1 MKIAT
6 ILGSLNKNGSCA
18 HALNIIHDEFRKSG
32 DIEIITIVPNGF
44 TLPFPGQSLTNSD
57 EDKLQKLISEADGII
72 ITTPEYHG
80 TFSSIVKLIIE
91 NLGYPSVLSGKAV
104 SLLGVA
110 GGSIGAI
117 KSLEHLRSV
126 CSHIGA
132 IVLPGPV
139 SIPNV
144 HSVFDTE
151 GNCLDK
157 KVEKRLRTFAVE
169 LVTYTEKHIC
179 PEHALEEQ
187 VREKS

>member
-18 HALNIIHDEFRKSG
+18 HALKIIQDELQKS
-32 DIEIITIVPNGF
+32 DNVELIIVDPNDYA
-44 TLPFPGQSLTNSD
+44 LPFPGQSLPNSD
-57 EDKLQKLISEADGII
+57 EKKLQQLISDVDGII
-72 ITTPEYHG
+72 ISTPEYHG
-80 TFSSIVKLIIE
+80 SFSSVLKLIIE
-91 NLGYPSVLSGKAV
+91 NLGFPSLLSGKPV

-117 KSLEHLRSV
+117 KSLEQLRSI
-126 CSHIGA
+126 CSHVGS

-144 HSVFDTE
+144 HSVFDKD
-151 GNCLDK
+151 GNCLDV
-157 KVEKRLRTFAVE
+157 KVEKRLRTLANE
-169 LVTYTEKHIC
+169 MIKYAEKHIC

-187 VREKS
+187 VRENL

>member
-18 HALNIIHDEFRKSG
+18 HALNIIHDELQKY
-32 DIEIITIVPNGF
+32 DNVELVIVDPNDY
-44 TLPFPGQSLTNSD
+44 TLPFPGQSITNSD
-57 EDKLQKLISEADGII
+57 EKKLQQLLSETDGII
-72 ITTPEYHG
+72 ISTPEYHG
-80 TFSSIVKLIIE
+80 SFSSIVKLLIE
-91 NLGYPSVLSGKAV
+91 NLGFPSVLSGKPV

-117 KSLEHLRSV
+117 KSLEQLRSV
-126 CSHIGA
+126 CSHVGS

-144 HSVFDTE
+144 HSVFDKD
-151 GNCLDK
+151 GNCLDVK
-157 KVEKRLRTFAVE
+157 AEKRLRTLANE
-169 LVTYTEKHIC
+169 MIKYAEKHIC

-187 VREKS
+187 VRENL